1 MRSHRPV
8 RVDIDDGVHVGQL
21 LQHFGL
27 LPGVYLLHQR
37 LVAGGG
43 VFSDHVMVLAER
55 IRILAPIGKIEML
68 GADIGLGHLQLTDLP
83 LQPADA
89 GLVSGLPCVVQ
100 QHCLLSL
107 QRKRKP
113 HAQEFQIA
121 AYGFQHLGKLID
133 LQLQLILRNVLEV
146 SGDEPEK
153 IQI

>member
-1 MRSHRPV
+1 
-8 RVDIDDGVHVGQL
+8 
-21 LQHFGL
+21 
-27 LPGVYLLHQR
+27 
-37 LVAGGG
+37 
-43 VFSDHVMVLAER
+43 MVLAER

-107 QRKRKP
+107 QRKPEP

-146 SGDEPEK
+146 SGGRAGEDPDMSCLPAGMRP
-153 IQI
+153 QTAPSSARGVCPGMSL